1 MILRGFPSVGMRRDD
16 DVFQKKRIGEAQVCI
31 PDFIPEIVIED
42 ESVLEIQFDIDML
55 NADGFCTGF

>member
-1 MILRGFPSVGMRRDD
+1 MRRDD

-31 PDFIPEIVIED
+31 PDFIREIVIED